1 MDGKNF
7 RDLKVWQL
15 GMYRRWMKAD
25 SMQQSIRISASMK
38 WIGANWNAD

>member
-15 GMYRRWMKAD
+15 GMYNSDWRLE
-25 SMQQSIRISASMK
+25 
-38 WIGANWNAD
+38 NADYV